1 MHRSSFGRQVRRE
14 ATVTALD
21 DCYLL
26 QFTPSDMAGLN
37 IELAEV
43 RAHVIAQILEKT
55 NFFSSLSKAQRDA
68 LALLMDVKVSSR
80 GLHACMHALHAC
92 TQASR
97 DLTYALALLMDVKYH
112 PTGSIVFNEGAPG
125 EAMLILVEGCVGAE
139 GLDHR

>member
-1 MHRSSFGRQVRRE
+1 MHRSSFARQVRRE

-80 GLHACMHALHAC
+80 GLHACI
-92 TQASR
+92 TR
-97 DLTYALALLMDVKYH
+97 RVVD
-112 PTGSIVFNEGAPG
+112 TGSSRTCSRGSTTGSMPF
-125 EAMLILVEGCVGAE
+125 LKQL
-139 GLDHR
+139 L